1 MFRIT
6 YSIQHCP
13 KHTYQLVLANDLER
27 DFIFFGL
34 KQHVPFQIRKK
45 KKDNMCGSLNEKST
59 NLMTIYE

>member
-27 DFIFFGL
+27 DFIFFWT
-34 KQHVPFQIRKK
+34 KTTRAISDQKEKK
-45 KKDNMCGSLNEKST
+45 R
-59 NLMTIYE
+59 